1 MLGSRQ
7 RCVSPCG
14 SYVPGFWHCLSHYC
28 SEGTG
33 RNAHHT
39 TTTAFMLDGR
49 QITALVLDDGA
60 RLAHQPGLAGG
71 ARLAD
76 IGVNAKDR
84 THRGLLY
91 INNAAAPNRQRGGIL
106 EKPEVRT

>member
-1 MLGSRQ
+1 
-7 RCVSPCG
+7 
-14 SYVPGFWHCLSHYC
+14 
-28 SEGTG
+28 
-33 RNAHHT
+33 
-39 TTTAFMLDGR
+39 MLDGR

-84 THRGLLY
+84 AHRGLLY

-106 EKPEVRT
+106 EARSPRLSEVAQHMPGTPTANYKAIQWFIWLYN